1 MELKVH
7 DLIQINSA
15 NDLMYHTKKPNWVD
29 ASIKRAPFVV
39 IRRVHSEGGF
49 IPVGIRGTRRD
60 ERFAAFVHVNNIVDT
75 FSPEQIAQ
83 ARDWIHHDKEI
94 FFYLEQIENIM
105 NDNAIDW
112 GPVGSVGFELVS
124 KVPTVNDKSD
134 IDLIIRHPSTLT
146 PELAKEIVD
155 ELNQLPVL
163 TDIQVETV
171 EGSFSLKEYAYCK
184 GKPILLKTKNGPLL
198 KNVSSSIDIEEF
210 YPPI

>member
-7 DLIQINSA
+7 DLIRINSA
-15 NDLMYHTKKPNWVD
+15 NDLMYYTKKPNWVD
-29 ASIKRAPFVV
+29 ESITRAPFVV
-39 IRRVHSEGGF
+39 IRRVHSEGNF

-60 ERFAAFVHVNNIVDT
+60 ERFAAFVHVNKIVDII
-75 FSPEQIAQ
+75 SPEQIAQ
-83 ARDWIHHDKEI
+83 ARDWVYYDKEI
-94 FFYLEQIENIM
+94 FFYLKQIENIM

-134 IDLIIRHPSTLT
+134 IDLMIRHPSKLT

-155 ELNQLPVL
+155 ELNQLPVP

-171 EGSFSLKEYAYCK
+171 EGAFSLKEYAVCK
-184 GKPILLKTKNGPLL
+184 GKPILFKTKNGSAL
-198 KNVSSSIDIEEF
+198 KNVSSIDIENKNMF
-210 YPPI
+210 